1 MARVQA
7 DPGLEKALKGIMLQI
22 YTIGAHNGLRISD
35 VLRLQVQHV
44 RAYRP
49 TIREQKTGKA
59 KRLYI
64 PSKLRQQLIATTE
77 DKQPS
82 DWLFPSP
89 NDPTKPISRQ
99 AVYKAF
105 RRAERKRGGTK
116 HIGTHT
122 MRKNYAQKLLRKG
135 ASLKRIQAK
144 LNHRYL
150 SDTLRYVTDKSLEE
164 LIEGGTANE

>member
-1 MARVQA
+1 MSRVQA
-7 DPGLEKALKGIMLQI
+7 DPELKKALKGIMLQI
-22 YTIGAHNGLRISD
+22 YTIGAHNGLRVSD

-44 RAYRP
+44 RIYRP

-64 PSKLRQQLIATTE
+64 PSKLRQQLIAATK
-77 DKQPS
+77 DKP
-82 DWLFPSP
+82 DTAWLFPSP
-89 NDPTKPISRQ
+89 NDPGKPISRQ

-105 RRAERKRGGTK
+105 KAAERKRGGK
-116 HIGTHT
+116 AHVGTHT

-135 ASLKRIQAK
+135 TPLKRIQLK

-150 SDTLRYVTDKSLEE
+150 ADTLRYVTDKTLDE
-164 LIEGGTANE
+164 LIQGGTT

>member
-7 DPGLEKALKGIMLQI
+7 DPEIEKALSGTMLNI

-35 VLRLQVQHV
+35 VLRLRVQHI

-49 TIREQKTGKA
+49 TIREQKTGKT

-64 PSKLRQQLIATTE
+64 PSKLRQQLIAATQNKPDTA
-77 DKQPS
+77 
-82 DWLFPSP
+82 WLFPSP
-89 NDPTKPISRQ
+89 NDPSKPISRQ

-105 RRAERKRGGTK
+105 KKAERKRGGTK

-150 SDTLRYVTDKSLEE
+150 TDTLRYVTDTSLED
-164 LIEGGTANE
+164 LIRGGQP

>member
-1 MARVQA
+1 MSRVQA
-7 DPGLEKALKGIMLQI
+7 DPEIKKALSGTMLHI

-35 VLRLQVQHV
+35 VLRLRVQHV
-44 RAYRP
+44 RTYRP

-64 PSKLRQQLIATTE
+64 PTKLRQELIAATR
-77 DKQPS
+77 DKP
-82 DWLFPSP
+82 DTAWLFPSP
-89 NDPTKPISRQ
+89 SNPDKPISRQ

-105 RRAERKRGGTK
+105 KAAERKRGGK
-116 HIGTHT
+116 AHVGTHT
-122 MRKNYAQKLLRKG
+122 MRKNYARKLLRKG
-135 ASLKRIQAK
+135 ASLKRIQTK

-164 LIEGGTANE
+164 LIKEG

>member
-7 DPGLEKALKGIMLQI
+7 DTELEKALKGIMLHI
-22 YTIGAHNGLRISD
+22 YIIGAHNGLRISD
-35 VLRLQVQHV
+35 VLRLRVQHI
-44 RAYRP
+44 RTYRP

-64 PSKLRQQLIATTE
+64 PTQLRQQLIAATK
-77 DKQPS
+77 DKSPS

-89 NDPTKPISRQ
+89 TDPTKPISRQ

-105 RRAERKRGGTK
+105 KAAERKRGGK
-116 HIGTHT
+116 RHIGTHT

-135 ASLKRIQAK
+135 ASLKRIQTK

-150 SDTLRYVTDKSLEE
+150 SDTLRYVTDKSLDE
-164 LIEGGTANE
+164 LVREG